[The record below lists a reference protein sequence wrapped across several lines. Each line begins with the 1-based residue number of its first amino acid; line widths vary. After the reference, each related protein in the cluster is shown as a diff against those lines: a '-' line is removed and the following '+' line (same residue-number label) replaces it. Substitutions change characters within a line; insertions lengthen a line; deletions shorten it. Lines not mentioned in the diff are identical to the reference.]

1 MKKKIIVESYV
12 LSCEG
17 FETFHYT
24 LFKID
29 GEVIEEHAQGD
40 GQFDAFM
47 NALAKIYKS
56 KELQLQT
63 D

>member
-1 MKKKIIVESYV
+1 MKKNNSRVLRS

-17 FETFHYT
+17 FETFHNT

-40 GQFDAFM
+40 GQFDA
-47 NALAKIYKS
+47 L
-56 KELQLQT
+56 
-63 D
+63 

>member
-1 MKKKIIVESYV
+1 
-12 LSCEG
+12 
-17 FETFHYT
+17 

-29 GEVIEEHAQGD
+29 GEVIEEHTGD

-56 KELQLQT
+56 KRATITKLIDYAVRT
-63 D
+63 RK

>member
-1 MKKKIIVESYV
+1 MKKNIVESYV

-17 FETFHYT
+17 FETFHNS

-29 GEVIEEHAQGD
+29 GEVIEEHGD

-56 KELQLQT
+56 KELHYPN
-63 D
+63 

>member
-1 MKKKIIVESYV
+1 
-12 LSCEG
+12 
-17 FETFHYT
+17 

-47 NALAKIYKS
+47 NALAKIYKKQS
-56 KELQLQT
+56 YNYQT